1 MTFPTLLN
9 DRTLLYLAT
18 DDEGYGPWIYAMDV
32 ERRIP
37 HRIFA
42 GVDPYTS
49 LAASADGRRLVATVS
64 RSTARL
70 WRVPIAR
77 PRDGRIRCHST
88 RRCRPP
94 AVSRRA

>member
-18 DDEGYGPWIYAMDV
+18 DDEGYGPWIHAMDV
-32 ERRIP
+32 ERRLP
-37 HRIFA
+37 HRIFT
-42 GVDPYTS
+42 GVDPLTS

-70 WRVPIAR
+70 WRVPIADR
-77 PRDGRIRCHST
+77 VMDEADATPLVAADGQW
-88 RRCRPP
+88 RCR
-94 AVSRRA
+94 RA